1 MKTIKYLIFS
11 LMAAF
16 AVGCSGNV
24 DDVEE
29 LEDLVLYADVDEI
42 IADGSSAVSF
52 TVMYG
57 DEDVTASASVK
68 CVSGNSDV
76 SGSSFTTEAIGTY
89 VFRAFYEDA
98 VSEDVEVEAKT
109 RFLRRVCV
117 MEFTG
122 TWCAQCPEGAT
133 TLNFLTTRTYKDKAF
148 VLAFHNDDPYA
159 LPVEK
164 ELHTMFGC
172 SSYPAY
178 VTDMRDAGLLT
189 AYYVDG
195 GVFRVSYKDE
205 QVKRVLTKAGLVLEL
220 KLYLVAR
227 AMTDKDGTPFFSD
240 VRHGVFLDWDGEES
254 AYESENEVDLVLMR
268 GVVPLFVSCKNGF
281 LSSDEC
287 YKLSTVTEKFGG
299 KYAKKMLAAS
309 ALHLE
314 TPFGRHIAQRCQ
326 DMGVWLLSDLPSMTD
341 EEIAAAI
348 RGFFSL

>member
-109 RFLRRVCV
+109 RFQRRVCV

-148 VLAFHNDDPYA
+148 ALAFHNDDPYA

-178 VTDMRDAGLLT
+178 VTDMRDAGQLN
-189 AYYVDG
+189 DG
-195 GVFRVSYKDE
+195 GCGDSIEASLYEDVTHCSVAAACTYDASSGMVDVAAKLFSETDASYRMAAYVIEDKVIGE
-205 QVKRVLTKAGLVLEL
+205 QAQADGSVDKSYSHRHVV
-220 KLYLVAR
+220 R
-227 AMTDKDGTPFFSD
+227 AM
-240 VRHGVFLDWDGEES
+240 
-254 AYESENEVDLVLMR
+254 
-268 GVVPLFVSCKNGF
+268 
-281 LSSDEC
+281 LSSGVKGDELGKVLAGSEKAFSWSFKADGRWNMENLSVAVLAINEDGHVNNMAIC
-287 YKLSTVTEKFGG
+287 AADGGRMEYGYKK
-299 KYAKKMLAAS
+299 
-309 ALHLE
+309 
-314 TPFGRHIAQRCQ
+314 
-326 DMGVWLLSDLPSMTD
+326 
-341 EEIAAAI
+341 
-348 RGFFSL
+348 